1 MRSRVIPVDLLVCL
15 VMVAFLGTSTVLAD
29 EYTCDD
35 EGPCIIEATDL
46 GGYKVA
52 LTWSGQGTRYD
63 FFKIIV
69 GLHGGGD
76 PIEYPLKGRDG
87 GKGRFNLVR
96 AGDYEI
102 TVSGCYGSRKKP
114 NEASC
119 IPSSEKVR
127 MNLY

>member
-1 MRSRVIPVDLLVCL
+1 MRTLILMAAS
-15 VMVAFLGTSTVLAD
+15 VALAFTFQSASSNALAD

-35 EGPCIIEATDL
+35 EGPCIIDAEDL
-46 GGYKVA
+46 GDFKVA
-52 LTWSGQGTRYD
+52 LRWSGQGTRYD

-76 PIEYPLKGRDG
+76 PIEYPVKGTKG
-87 GKGRFNLVR
+87 GRATLNLIE

-102 TVSGCYGSRKKP
+102 TTAGCFGSRKKP

-119 IPSSEKVR
+119 IPSSETVR

>member
-1 MRSRVIPVDLLVCL
+1 MRFRLPIVSVLICL
-15 VMVAFLGTSTVLAD
+15 ATPCVPPALAD

-46 GGYKVA
+46 DDYKVA

-69 GLHGGGD
+69 GLHGGGA

-87 GKGRFNLVR
+87 GNGRFNLVR

-102 TVSGCYGSRKKP
+102 TVSGCYGSRKRP

-127 MNLY
+127 MNLR

>member
-1 MRSRVIPVDLLVCL
+1 MRSVPLVFGLFVFVATLVLPGIPP
-15 VMVAFLGTSTVLAD
+15 VLAD
-29 EYTCDD
+29 VYTCDD
-35 EGPCIIEATDL
+35 EGPCIVDATDL
-46 GGYKVA
+46 GNYKVA
-52 LTWSGQGTRYD
+52 LKWSGQGTPYD

-76 PIEYPLKGRDG
+76 PIEYPVKGRNG
-87 GKGRFNLVR
+87 GKGRFDLIR

-102 TVSGCYGSRKKP
+102 TVSGCYGSRKRP
-114 NEASC
+114 VDASC